1 MNRNAGFAM
10 LAVLAFIGAAFIG
23 PFETA
28 AAKSSKKKKTA
39 VVPANFDKSLPVLGT
54 KLTELPA
61 GPSKALA
68 DKACL
73 ECHSAD
79 MIWQQHL
86 TEKQWTATVTKMVGW
101 GSEVPDDKKGA
112 LIAYLIEN
120 FGPNN
125 DKFQPVV
132 TRPVGR

>member
-1 MNRNAGFAM
+1 MNRSAGFAM
-10 LAVLAFIGAAFIG
+10 LAVLAFIGAALIG
-23 PFETA
+23 PPETA
-28 AAKSSKKKKTA
+28 TAKSTKKKA
-39 VVPANFDKSLPVLGT
+39 APPANFDKNLPVLGT
-54 KLTELPA
+54 RLTELPA

-68 DKACL
+68 DTACL

-101 GSEVPDDKKGA
+101 GSQVPDEKKEA
-112 LIAYLIEN
+112 LIAYLVEN

>member
-1 MNRNAGFAM
+1 MSRSAGFAM
-10 LAVLAFIGAAFIG
+10 LAVLAFIGAALIG
-23 PFETA
+23 PPETA

-39 VVPANFDKSLPVLGT
+39 TAPVNFDKNLPVLGT
-54 KLTELPA
+54 KLSELPD

-79 MIWQQHL
+79 MMWQQRL

-101 GSEVPDDKKGA
+101 GSDVPDDKKGA
-112 LIAYLIEN
+112 LIAYLVEN
-120 FGPNN
+120 FGPDN
-125 DKFQPVV
+125 DKFQPVI

>member
-1 MNRNAGFAM
+1 VSRSAGFAM
-10 LAVLAFIGAAFIG
+10 LAVLAFLGTALIG
-23 PFETA
+23 PPETA
-28 AAKSSKKKKTA
+28 TAKSGKKKTA
-39 VVPANFDKSLPVLGT
+39 AAVPANFDKNLPVLGT
-54 KLTELPA
+54 RLTELPA

-101 GSEVPDDKKGA
+101 GSEVPDDRKEA
-112 LIAYLIEN
+112 LVAYLVEN
-120 FGPNN
+120 FGPSN